1 MIQGISMGLFVMS
14 LILPHVPLHFDSAA
28 TMGFFQSLRSK
39 WTRWVSQSVKATAV
53 PQTRSLAK
61 PANHEVNISL
71 SNQLQKLRQDVEH
84 LSKSMGQVE
93 TWKTQ
98 LHDIQFSLSNL
109 NAKDVGND
117 VGKDPE
123 KIETISDVPV
133 NDDGKKSDTDKGPDK
148 NTEKVNVFI
157 NGDAMPGRRVVP
169 WLKTM
174 HAEYPDLKVYKA
186 VGTHTDVDL
195 AKRKLAE
202 SGIPETQITVV
213 QAKTTSANAADA
225 VLTVLFGRH
234 AQAGGL
240 NYVLSDDKQWFG
252 ELPFMEISPGITTVW
267 MRFSELKNPKFPMS
281 REERQL
287 CQMLLEYCRSKS
299 LRGGTRQIREVYLG
313 KRFSK
318 YVQNKNASLK
328 PPVKP
333 PCLLS
338 VAEKEGV
345 GKVIAQV
352 QADLNAK
359 SNGSP
364 PPPWVNIASGLAWTC
379 TCCPSFLLS
388 FFKHKFLLKSD
399 I

>member
-1 MIQGISMGLFVMS
+1 MGLFVMS

-39 WTRWVSQSVKATAV
+39 WTRWVLQSVKATAV

-61 PANHEVNISL
+61 PANHEVNSSL
-71 SNQLQKLRQDVEH
+71 SNQLQKLQQDVEH
-84 LSKSMGQVE
+84 LKKSMGQVE

-98 LHDIQFSLSNL
+98 LGDIQFSLSNL

-252 ELPFMEISPGITTVW
+252 ELPFMEISPGIRTVW
-267 MRFSELKNPKFPMS
+267 MRFSELKSPRFPMS
-281 REERQL
+281 DAKGFRCPDSYDDISDVQIL
-287 CQMLLEYCRSKS
+287 CQMFLEYCRDNPQMYERCWANCPQEYRKGEIRKVYNGKKF
-299 LRGGTRQIREVYLG
+299 RGYAASIWKEEYGG
-313 KRFSK
+313 K
-318 YVQNKNASLK
+318 AI
-328 PPVKP
+328 
-333 PCLLS
+333 
-338 VAEKEGV
+338 AE
-345 GKVIAQV
+345 V
-352 QADLNAK
+352 QADLNAM
-359 SNGSP
+359 SNRSP
-364 PPPWVNIASGLAWTC
+364 QW
-379 TCCPSFLLS
+379 
-388 FFKHKFLLKSD
+388 LKAMMTEKTE
-399 I
+399 

>member
-1 MIQGISMGLFVMS
+1 MGLFVMS
-14 LILPHVPLHFDSAA
+14 LPLHFDSAA

-53 PQTRSLAK
+53 PQIRPLAK
-61 PANHEVNISL
+61 PGNHEVNSSL

-98 LHDIQFSLSNL
+98 LHDIQVSLSNL

-117 VGKDPE
+117 VGEDPE

-133 NDDGKKSDTDKGPDK
+133 NDDGKKSDTDKGTDK
-148 NTEKVNVFI
+148 KTEKLNVFI

-186 VGTHTDVDL
+186 VGTHTNVDL

-213 QAKTTSANAADA
+213 QAKTASANAADA

-252 ELPFMEISPGITTVW
+252 ELPFMEISPGISTVW
-267 MRFSELKNPKFPMS
+267 MTFSELDIPEFPLS
-281 REERQL
+281 RDEKLSTDEEIL

-299 LRGGTRQIREVYLG
+299 LHTGTCQIRDVYQG
-313 KRFSK
+313 KRFRK
-318 YVQNKNASLK
+318 YVQNKTASFKL
-328 PPVKP
+328 PF
-333 PCLLS
+333 LLS
-338 VAEKEGV
+338 IAEEEGI

-364 PPPWVNIASGLAWTC
+364 PPP
-379 TCCPSFLLS
+379 
-388 FFKHKFLLKSD
+388 
-399 I
+399 